1 MQTATT
7 TEPAFSTAGVIWLKL
22 AILYLLIG
30 IAIGIGMGATENFT
44 LRPVHT
50 HLNLLGW
57 ATMAL
62 AGIIYCIF
70 PKAGRSRLARLH
82 FWLQNLALPVM
93 LVSLALLTLGHPGV
107 IPLLG
112 IAEIATALSIVTFA
126 VNIFLNVGGSRH

>member
-1 MQTATT
+1 M
-7 TEPAFSTAGVIWLKL
+7 KL

-30 IAIGIGMGATENFT
+30 ISLGIGMGATENFA
-44 LRPVHT
+44 LRSVHA

-70 PKAGRSRLARLH
+70 PAAGHSRLAKVH
-82 FWLQNLALPVM
+82 FWLQNIGLPLM
-93 LVSLALLTLGHPGV
+93 LLSLTLLVQGHPGI

-112 IAEIATALSIVTFA
+112 TAEIATALGILVFA
-126 VNIFLNVGGSRH
+126 ANIFLNLKTDRG